1 MTPAILHAIEAE
13 RARQDARFGSHA
25 WVPDYLWLAIL
36 TEELG
41 EVARDLQER
50 RDLRPELV
58 QVAAV
63 AVAWLEAL
71 A

>member
-1 MTPAILHAIEAE
+1 MTPAVLRAIEAE
-13 RARQDARFGSHA
+13 RARQDARFGSHE

-36 TEELG
+36 TEEVG

-50 RDLRPELV
+50 RDVRRELV